1 MVRIVGG
8 QYRGKKLDVPAGNQ
22 VRPTTDRVRESLFN
36 ILDHRFERPCDG
48 ARVLDLFAGAGTL
61 GLEAGSRGA
70 SHVTFVERDVAV
82 LKTLTSNVKKISVPT
97 QIMSKSVTAYL
108 KGPVSTFDLVFMDPP
123 YDKGLIAPALTSL
136 TTRSWLSPQALVC
149 LEYPRGVNPAMP
161 DGLAL
166 VMSRTYGGTVVSI
179 LEAQ

>member
-8 QYRGKKLDVPAGNQ
+8 QYRGKLDAPPGNQ

-48 ARVLDLFAGAGTL
+48 ARCLTFAGAGTL

-70 SHVTFVERDVAV
+70 SHITFVERDVTV
-82 LKTLTSNVKKISVPT
+82 LKTLTSNVKKISGPT
-97 QIMSKSVTAYL
+97 QIVSKSVTAYL

-166 VMSRTYGGTVVSI
+166 VMSRTYGGTQ
-179 LEAQ
+179 EHT